1 MTLAQEPPRTRD
13 TAAQR
18 REALLS
24 MVRAATEALVAA
36 APGAVRED
44 QATAHVLARARA
56 TAEENDGTGGRAAA
70 AIRTA
75 WAHLSAGQAEDAFL
89 ALGCA
94 DDVLAVG

>member
-1 MTLAQEPPRTRD
+1 MTIAQAPPRTLD
-13 TAAQR
+13 AAAQR

-24 MVRAATEALVAA
+24 MVQAATEALVAA

-44 QATAHVLARARA
+44 AATAHVLARARA

-75 WAHLSAGQAEDAFL
+75 WAHLAAGQAEDAFL
-89 ALGCA
+89 ALSCA
-94 DDVLAVG
+94 GDALAPY

>member
-1 MTLAQEPPRTRD
+1 MTVAQEPLFVPD
-13 TAAQR
+13 AAAQR
-18 REALLS
+18 REALLT

-36 APGAVRED
+36 APGTIRED
-44 QATAHVLARARA
+44 TATARVLARARA

-89 ALGCA
+89 ALQCA
-94 DDVLAVG
+94 GDALAGW